1 MMTAKEYEALKS
13 SIAETRPEGERGAA
27 AVAAHLRGKARAH
40 ELRDGMDAW
49 RMDARQ
55 QAAGI

>member
-13 SIAETRPEGERGAA
+13 SITETRPEGERGAA

-40 ELRDGMDAW
+40 ELRDGVDAW

-55 QAAGI
+55 QAASI